1 MKKIALLSLLALF
14 SVGTWA
20 EQQTVTLD
28 VPSMNCVTCPFTMK
42 RALKNV
48 EGVSNADVT
57 LATRQVV
64 VTFDDDKTS
73 VEQLIESTT
82 NAGYPS
88 SLKK

>member
-28 VPSMNCVTCPFTMK
+28 VPSMNCVTCPFTVK

-48 EGVSNADVT
+48 EG
-57 LATRQVV
+57 
-64 VTFDDDKTS
+64 DKTS